1 MNSPITTPEQ
11 VLALHSPSSEDWE
24 SIPSGLGS
32 RLLTHL
38 LTRSDLYSQRCR
50 FPLSDSDLA
59 SLSSSGVFGGAIAF
73 IIGGE
78 VGRREYRHRWSG
90 SRDGASIMLS
100 YIAKGVSGNRPKR
113 GDIDASVVRQTD
125 ISRAILVSN
134 AFDAYGGASPF
145 RVLSVDDMKAM
156 AAEDMGALAAVLI
169 ADAGLRESVFDS
181 LGSENLKPFIKE
193 FVGIHRERRVSPL
206 DTITSLSG
214 YVSPCSEEGMY
225 LVGELVSDIGSRW
238 NPKADRVLRTHD
250 ILDRE
255 AKEWKGVRSTGGNGY
270 PQTGWLRMAL
280 NHCTEHSPDTLVSW
294 IGQAPCLYE
303 FLNTAAKQRRGVI
316 AARKLIKMVGR

>member
-1 MNSPITTPEQ
+1 MNNPITTPEQ
-11 VLALHSPSSEDWE
+11 VLALHTPSSEDWE
-24 SIPSGLGS
+24 SIPSGLGA

-38 LTRSDLYSQRCR
+38 LTRSDLYSNRCR
-50 FPLSDSDLA
+50 CPLSDADVVN
-59 SLSSSGVFGGAIAF
+59 LSASGVFGGAIAF

-78 VGRREYRHRWSG
+78 AGRQEYRHRWSS
-90 SRDGASIMLS
+90 SREGASIMLS
-100 YIAKGVSGNRPKR
+100 YIAKGVGGNRPKKN
-113 GDIDASVVRQTD
+113 DIAASVVRQTD

-134 AFDAYGGASPF
+134 AFDAYGGGSPF
-145 RVLSVDDMKAM
+145 RVLSVDDMKSM
-156 AAEDMGALAAVLI
+156 YTEDMGALAAVLI
-169 ADAGLRESVFDS
+169 ADAGLHESVFDS

-193 FVGIHRERRVSPL
+193 FVGIHRERRMSPI
-206 DTITSLSG
+206 DTIISLCG

-225 LVGELVSDIGSRW
+225 LVSELVPDIGSRW
-238 NPKADRVLRTHD
+238 NPKADRTLRTHN

-255 AKEWKGVRSTGGNGY
+255 AKEWRGVRSAGGNGY
-270 PQTGWLRMAL
+270 PDTGWLRLAL